1 MALSKAREKALA
13 KRWKKSKAPDRF
25 SKIPPGTYQAEI
37 TDIKIDS
44 SKKGKYLIKW
54 TLEIKSDKK
63 LKGRKVFKSNDILWE
78 PTPRKKGDMD
88 GLDFFKGD
96 LETIG
101 YDLPE
106 LDEKSLKKLLKK
118 LKGTLVEIY
127 IQDNKKNPKYQDC
140 YFNSAINDG
149 DSDEEEEEDEE
160 IEEETDDDDEEEDE
174 EDDEEE
180 EDEEEDD
187 DEEEYEEVEEEKPK
201 KKVKKASKKKAK
213 KKAEP
218 EPEDD
223 DDFDD
228 DDDDEEEWE
237 D

>member
-13 KRWKKSKAPDRF
+13 KRWKKSKAPSGRF
-25 SKIPPGTYQAEI
+25 SKLPPGTYQAEI

-149 DSDEEEEEDEE
+149 DSNEEEEEEDEE
-160 IEEETDDDDEEEDE
+160 TEEETDDDDEE

-201 KKVKKASKKKAK
+201 KKAKKASKKKAK

>member
-1 MALSKAREKALA
+1 MALSKSREAALA

-25 SKIPPGTYQAEI
+25 AKIPPGTYQAEI
-37 TDIKIDS
+37 VSIKLDG
-44 SKKGKYLIKW
+44 SKKGKYMIKW

-78 PTPRKKGDMD
+78 PLTRKKGDMD

-101 YDLPE
+101 YDLPN
-106 LDEKSLKKLLKK
+106 LDEKSLKKLVKK
-118 LKGTLVEIY
+118 LIGTLVEVY

-140 YFNSAINDG
+140 YFNSAINNG
-149 DSDEEEEEDEE
+149 DDEDEEEEDEE
-160 IEEETDDDDEEEDE
+160 YEEVEEDEDEDEDDEEDE
-174 EDDEEE
+174 EDDE
-180 EDEEEDD
+180 DEEE
-187 DEEEYEEVEEEKPK
+187 EEEKPVK
-201 KKVKKASKKKAK
+201 KKKPTPKKKPGRPK
-213 KKAEP
+213 KKKEP

-223 DDFDD
+223 EEFD
-228 DDDDEEEWE
+228 DDDDEEWE